1 MQKDKAVAS
10 LGQQSLLMPAWIT
23 AALAANDRLKLYLSL
38 LQAASRHALSADE
51 SSINWSQ
58 ELARAGLGQT
68 GWTQDLVR
76 HAYMDDQ
83 LLVLPHMAQLLQ
95 ALDDDLE
102 TMARPVTDGGIV
114 TDAERFRTRRT
125 HWHDWLQARRD
136 DDGLSAP
143 NLNSLTHGD
152 RASGDSFHLLVM
164 DLHKQIN
171 SLASAIATEN
181 LDGAHVWHI
190 QPEDR
195 PLVRAFMRGLNRTA
209 PLKFGHP
216 GLDTAVTR
224 DGERLL
230 IQNDIGTNDAHVL
243 VITVED
249 RSIRLT
255 YSELHVIRFKFFQRL
270 LEQAGF
276 SWEVAESVMTPGMNE
291 NKPYT
296 VGQATLHAED
306 DATLQ
311 QGLEDVAAR
320 IVFVIDW
327 NRGRKRLQLFV
338 NKATAVDLLERAAA
352 RGHGHM
358 GWLMSGGEQLVYSTM
373 EAVGSD
379 AFRFGDRLDSVLGDT
394 GARQFLLELM
404 RMCTALLLEQQPQ
417 AVIEDKARLLMGRAL
432 AQHHLEFDLMAEH
445 AAYCHALAQTVCDLI
460 AQGEEDSSQLVARIK
475 RWEHRADGLVVQA
488 RQRAERQPRWKPV
501 VQLLLQADDVADAL
515 EETAFLWT
523 LVQLQPQPLP
533 AAVLHTVG
541 KLADTTLAAI
551 QDLVKAIEIARMLD
565 PELDSRDSD
574 VFLET
579 LWRMLRAERTCDE
592 LLREARRTI
601 VVTLHAQAA
610 AMQLATEL
618 ATTLEKASD
627 ALVATGYAL
636 RQMAFEKTGVHA

>member
-38 LQAASRHALSADE
+38 LQAASRHALTADD
-51 SSINWSQ
+51 SNINWSQ

-83 LLVLPHMAQLLQ
+83 LLVLPNMAQLLQ
-95 ALDDDLE
+95 ALDADLE
-102 TMARPVTDGGIV
+102 TMARPITDGGMV
-114 TDAERFRTRRT
+114 ADAESFRKRRE
-125 HWHDWLQARRD
+125 HWHDWLTSRHD
-136 DDGLSAP
+136 DEGLSAA

-152 RASGDSFHLLVM
+152 RSSGDSFHLLVM

-171 SLASAIATEN
+171 GLASAIATEN

-243 VITVED
+243 VITVEG

-306 DATLQ
+306 DAALE

-327 NRGRKRLQLFV
+327 NRARKRLQMFV
-338 NKATAVDLLERAAA
+338 NKATAVDLLERASS

-379 AFRFGDRLDSVLGDT
+379 AFRFGDRLDK
-394 GARQFLLELM
+394 
-404 RMCTALLLEQQPQ
+404 
-417 AVIEDKARLLMGRAL
+417 IGRA
-432 AQHHLEFDLMAEH
+432 H
-445 AAYCHALAQTVCDLI
+445 V
-460 AQGEEDSSQLVARIK
+460 
-475 RWEHRADGLVVQA
+475 
-488 RQRAERQPRWKPV
+488 
-501 VQLLLQADDVADAL
+501 
-515 EETAFLWT
+515 
-523 LVQLQPQPLP
+523 
-533 AAVLHTVG
+533 
-541 KLADTTLAAI
+541 
-551 QDLVKAIEIARMLD
+551 
-565 PELDSRDSD
+565 
-574 VFLET
+574 
-579 LWRMLRAERTCDE
+579 
-592 LLREARRTI
+592 
-601 VVTLHAQAA
+601 
-610 AMQLATEL
+610 
-618 ATTLEKASD
+618 
-627 ALVATGYAL
+627 
-636 RQMAFEKTGVHA
+636 

>member
-68 GWTQDLVR
+68 GWTQELVR

-114 TDAERFRTRRT
+114 TDAERFRTRRA

-243 VITVED
+243 VITVEG

-327 NRGRKRLQLFV
+327 NRARKRLQLFV

-432 AQHHLEFDLMAEH
+432 AQHRDFGVSAPM
-445 AAYCHALAQTVCDLI
+445 
-460 AQGEEDSSQLVARIK
+460 
-475 RWEHRADGLVVQA
+475 
-488 RQRAERQPRWKPV
+488 PRMY
-501 VQLLLQADDVADAL
+501 
-515 EETAFLWT
+515 
-523 LVQLQPQPLP
+523 
-533 AAVLHTVG
+533 G
-541 KLADTTLAAI
+541 
-551 QDLVKAIEIARMLD
+551 IE
-565 PELDSRDSD
+565 
-574 VFLET
+574 
-579 LWRMLRAERTCDE
+579 
-592 LLREARRTI
+592 
-601 VVTLHAQAA
+601 
-610 AMQLATEL
+610 AT
-618 ATTLEKASD
+618 
-627 ALVATGYAL
+627 Y
-636 RQMAFEKTGVHA
+636 RF